1 MQHRHKLCIDLIPI
15 DETWKNVCVVAI
27 SNYFLHLFAP
37 SHCLY
42 AKSMS
47 KKHSFFHVSPVLSV
61 IDMRQ
66 KITKKVHWHV
76 VGHLNTHIQMNMH
89 DVRSLFVWH
98 WIVYI
103 YKNKKM
109 TLHHGHC
116 SYKCFTWV
124 SQCMWAWW
132 ILFRFHR
139 SIFTSL
145 RDFFMSLFYLSKFF
159 PQFYVNILIT
169 MLRFVV
175 LLQGLFN
182 KEMKKQIMSG
192 GKKVI
197 INNNS
202 MNDRTNELIHPLSY
216 L

>member
-1 MQHRHKLCIDLIPI
+1 MTHDFLTIDIKHQRKAIRFESYCASKKMQHRHKSCIDLIPI
-15 DETWKNVCVVAI
+15 DETWKNVCVVDTLFAI
-27 SNYFLHLFAP
+27 SNFFLHLFAP

-61 IDMRQ
+61 IDMKQ

-116 SYKCFTWV
+116 SYKCLTWV

-145 RDFFMSLFYLSKFF
+145 RDFFMSLFLSVQVFSS
-159 PQFYVNILIT
+159 ILRKHIDYYAEICGFT
-169 MLRFVV
+169 TRFV
-175 LLQGLFN
+175 
-182 KEMKKQIMSG
+182 
-192 GKKVI
+192 
-197 INNNS
+197 
-202 MNDRTNELIHPLSY
+202 
-216 L
+216 

>member
-1 MQHRHKLCIDLIPI
+1 MYWFDTYRWDVKERMCRCHLKFFPSSLCPFTLF
-15 DETWKNVCVVAI
+15 VCEKHVQ
-27 SNYFLHLFAP
+27 
-37 SHCLY
+37 
-42 AKSMS
+42 
-47 KKHSFFHVSPVLSV
+47 KHSFFHVSPVLSV
-61 IDMRQ
+61 IDMKQ

-145 RDFFMSLFYLSKFF
+145 RDFFMSLFLSVQVFF
-159 PQFYVNILIT
+159 SILRKHIDYYAEICDFT
-169 MLRFVV
+169 TRF
-175 LLQGLFN
+175 G
-182 KEMKKQIMSG
+182 
-192 GKKVI
+192 
-197 INNNS
+197 
-202 MNDRTNELIHPLSY
+202 
-216 L
+216 